1 MKNLSPIMSFFLLAA
16 FFSGCGPSKVQVSGK
31 VVWKDG
37 KPATELANGQIIFDC
52 KETLTS
58 ARGVIQADGTFKI
71 NTEGPKDGVMPGLYN
86 IAIVEHRPASE
97 GSTRLPPQHLP
108 DKYYSFDTSGLTY
121 TVAPGINET
130 TFTLERFSGSR

>member
-130 TFTLERFSGSR
+130 TFTLERFSGN

>member
-1 MKNLSPIMSFFLLAA
+1 MKKLLPIIFLLFLAG

-130 TFTLERFSGSR
+130 TFTLERFSGN

>member
-1 MKNLSPIMSFFLLAA
+1 MKKLALAIPIIFL
-16 FFSGCGPSKVQVSGK
+16 FFSGCGPSKVKVSGK

-58 ARGVIQADGTFKI
+58 ARGVIQADGTFQI
-71 NTEGPKDGVMPGLYN
+71 NTEGPKDGVMPGLYS
-86 IAIVEHRPASE
+86 IAIVEHRPATE
-97 GSTRLPPQHLP
+97 GSTRLPAQHLP
-108 DKYYSFDTSGLTY
+108 DKYYSFDTSGLTF

-130 TFTLERFSGSR
+130 TFTLERFSGNR